1 MIVNTSKRLLG
12 IACTS
17 IGMFLPAVLAIVAT
31 AYPEIVYNPLHET
44 KLTHFTNPL
53 ILTVI
58 AITVL
63 VNVRGAL
70 EASGRGR
77 TSLEQLPRN
86 AATMLTGAVGMV
98 LLFIYLTEEI
108 SFSNRVSSTA
118 ALFVYAMSS
127 AVLLMEACC
136 LLSSG
141 AEPPPIASPPSG
153 EVKTSPKE

>member
-1 MIVNTSKRLLG
+1 MTVNTSKRLLG

-70 EASGRGR
+70 EAYGRGR

-86 AATMLTGAVGMV
+86 AATMLTGTVGML
-98 LLFIYLTEEI
+98 LLFIYLAEEI
-108 SFSNRVSSTA
+108 SFSNRISPTA

-127 AVLLMEACC
+127 TVLLMEACC

-141 AEPPPIASPPSG
+141 AAPPSG
-153 EVKTSPKE
+153 EVKVSREE